1 MAIGGICSM
10 SDKRYRM
17 AKVAKVRAAV
27 SGVATGGE
35 AKA

>member
-1 MAIGGICSM
+1 M

-27 SGVATGGE
+27 NSLATGEE